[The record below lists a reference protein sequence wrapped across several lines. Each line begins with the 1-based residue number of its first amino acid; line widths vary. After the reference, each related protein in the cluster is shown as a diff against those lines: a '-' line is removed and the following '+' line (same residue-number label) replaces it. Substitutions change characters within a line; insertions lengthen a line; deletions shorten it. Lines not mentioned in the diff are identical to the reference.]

1 MKNILVTG
9 GLGFI
14 GSNTCIKLIENKYN
28 LFIIDSLANSSL
40 DVLENI
46 NLIKSKLK
54 NNKILKFFL
63 GDIRNEKDIQKI
75 FSYARKNKL
84 KIDMVIHFAGVK
96 SVSDSERN
104 PKIYWDVNY
113 EGSKTLIKV
122 MNSNQCFSIVFSSS
136 ATIYG
141 QNTNLVLNE
150 ESLIKPF
157 NTYGETKS
165 AVEKYLQEKYRENP
179 QKWNIINLRYFNPVG
194 AHPSGLLRESL
205 KNKPQN
211 IFPLLCMAALN
222 QKKIFE
228 IYGKDWDTPDG
239 TAIRDYIHVLDLA
252 EAHLNAIKYLTNKN
266 SGIDSI
272 NLGTGE
278 GISVLELLKTF
289 EKVNNT
295 KIKYKFTKKR
305 KGDVARYVAS
315 NSLAWKLLKWQPKLS
330 LERMCK
336 DGWLW
341 YLAKEKN
348 SLAQNKDF

>member
-28 LFIIDSLANSSL
+28 LFIIDSLANSSF

-46 NLIKSKLK
+46 NLIRSKL
-54 NNKILKFFL
+54 NNNVFLKFFL
-63 GDIRNEKDIQKI
+63 GDIRNEKDLQKI
-75 FSYARKNKL
+75 FDYARKNKL
-84 KIDMVIHFAGVK
+84 EIDMVIHFAGIK
-96 SVSDSERN
+96 SVSDSESN

-122 MNSNQCFSIVFSSS
+122 MNANKCFEIVFSSS

-141 QNTNLVLNE
+141 KNSNLILTE

-157 NTYGETKS
+157 NTYGQTKY
-165 AVEKYLQEKYRENP
+165 AVEKYLQEKHAENP
-179 QKWNIINLRYFNPVG
+179 QKWNIVNLRYFNPIG
-194 AHPSGLLRESL
+194 AHSSGLLGESQ

-211 IFPLLCMAALN
+211 IFPLLCMTALN
-222 QKKIFE
+222 QKKFFE
-228 IYGKDWDTPDG
+228 IYGRNWDTPDG
-239 TAIRDYIHVLDLA
+239 TAIRDYIHIMDLA
-252 EAHLNAIKYLTNKN
+252 QAHLNAITYLSNKN

-272 NLGTGE
+272 NLGTGK
-278 GISVLELLKTF
+278 GISVIELLKTF

-295 KIKYKFTKKR
+295 KIRYKFSKKR
-305 KGDVARYVAS
+305 RGDVARYVAS
-315 NSLAWKLLKWQPKLS
+315 NSLAWQLLKWKPKLS

-336 DGWLW
+336 DGWLY
-341 YLAKEKN
+341 YLTKEKN
-348 SLAQNKDF
+348 CLTQNKYF